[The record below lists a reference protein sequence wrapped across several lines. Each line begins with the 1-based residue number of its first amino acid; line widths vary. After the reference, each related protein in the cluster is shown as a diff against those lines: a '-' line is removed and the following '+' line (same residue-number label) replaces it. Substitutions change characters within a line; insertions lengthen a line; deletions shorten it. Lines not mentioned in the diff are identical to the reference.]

1 MSSSRNMYSGVLT
14 LVWYDVRMKIRR
26 LLLEL
31 SLSFSFN
38 PTRQKANGSFY
49 FILMYLLAEQSSL
62 VCKCELSD
70 RCDKKFN

>member
-1 MSSSRNMYSGVLT
+1 MYSSVLA
-14 LVWYDVRMKIRR
+14 LVCDDSVWIKIRR
-26 LLLEL
+26 LL
-31 SLSFSFN
+31 SLNYPYHFPSTSLDK
-38 PTRQKANGSFY
+38 TGKCSFY